1 VIEMNRKAHL
11 KLQPQLLK
19 QSQKLT
25 SGTVVEALKATYSAK
40 KRAELLLSNLKKLK
54 AETSAIEAHY
64 SILKDDYSKICD
76 DAISKINAV
85 KTALE
90 KDIESKVGDLE
101 IFRSGMSNLEARFK
115 LGLVPSETYLKEKEA
130 PSKNAT
136 PPAGPQLAIDKT
148 ADLIGLGLNGIG
160 NGIIHLGEI
169 MANAF
174 SAILKI
180 AIPKQ

>member
-1 VIEMNRKAHL
+1 MNRKAHL
-11 KLQPQLLK
+11 RPGPQLIK
-19 QSQKLT
+19 QRQKL
-25 SGTVVEALKATYSAK
+25 SSDTVIEALKVTYLAK
-40 KRAELLLSNLKKLK
+40 EKAELLVSDLEKLK
-54 AETSAIEAHY
+54 TEASAIEAQY
-64 SILKDDYSKICD
+64 NILRDDYSKMCE
-76 DAISKINAV
+76 DAISRITAV

-101 IFRSGMSNLEARFK
+101 IFRSGMNNLEARFK
-115 LGLVPSETYLKEKEA
+115 LGLVPPETYSKGKEA
-130 PSKNAT
+130 PGGDAI
-136 PPAGPQLAIDKT
+136 PPAGSQPAIDKA

-160 NGIIHLGEI
+160 NGIIFIGER

>member
-1 VIEMNRKAHL
+1 MNRKAHL
-11 KLQPQLLK
+11 ELGPKLIK

-25 SGTVVEALKATYSAK
+25 SDTVIEALKATYLAK
-40 KRAELLLSNLKKLK
+40 TKAELLLSNLEKLK
-54 AETSAIEAHY
+54 AEASAIEAQY
-64 SILKDDYSKICD
+64 NILKDDYSKMCE
-76 DAISKINAV
+76 DAISRITTV

-115 LGLVPSETYLKEKEA
+115 LGLVLAETYLKQKEA
-130 PSKNAT
+130 PSEDAT
-136 PPAGPQLAIDKT
+136 PPADPQPAIDKA

-160 NGIIHLGEI
+160 NRVIFLGERI
-169 MANAF
+169 ANAF

-180 AIPKQ
+180 TIPKQ

>member
-1 VIEMNRKAHL
+1 MNRKAHL
-11 KLQPQLLK
+11 RPEPQLIK
-19 QSQKLT
+19 QRQKL
-25 SGTVVEALKATYSAK
+25 SSDTVIEALKVTYLAK
-40 KRAELLLSNLKKLK
+40 EKAELLVSDLEKLK
-54 AETSAIEAHY
+54 TEASAIEAQY
-64 SILKDDYSKICD
+64 NILKDDYSKMCE
-76 DAISKINAV
+76 DAISRITAV

-101 IFRSGMSNLEARFK
+101 IFRSGMNNLEARFK
-115 LGLVPSETYLKEKEA
+115 LGLVPPETYSKGKEA
-130 PSKNAT
+130 PGGDAI
-136 PPAGPQLAIDKT
+136 PPAGSQPAIDKA

-160 NGIIHLGEI
+160 NGIIFIGER